1 MPRLVNASHLRSLLP
16 AGAVLVPALAVLAI
30 VLAPAPGRP
39 TAGGAAA
46 AEAASAPHR
55 AHARAARARTI
66 TIGWVGDITPGSRY
80 GLPARGGRALFAAV
94 RRTPR
99 EPDVMGG
106 NPPGAPAARGGRAL
120 FAAVRRTL
128 REPDVMAGNLE
139 GTLSAGGAS
148 KCGAAPA
155 AGCFAFQAPPANA
168 AALRDAGLDLVNLA
182 NNHSFDFGADG
193 RMQTLRALTGAG
205 VAFTG
210 LPGDVR
216 VIERHGIRVAFAGFS
231 TYRWTPSMDDPA
243 TIRAVVGQAA
253 AIADVVV
260 VLFHAGAEGADRTAV
275 PLGREWAY
283 GEDRGDSRAFAH
295 AAVDA
300 GADLVLG
307 SGPHVIRGLETYR
320 GRLIAY
326 SLGNFAGVHN
336 FATGGTLSTSGVLT
350 VRVDRR
356 GRLRNGWWHGIALDA
371 AGTPHADEGASRTLV
386 AALSARDFG
395 AAAARVLP
403 SGLIVA
409 PAGERR

>member
-1 MPRLVNASHLRSLLP
+1 MPRPLTASHLRSLLP
-16 AGAVLVPALAVLAI
+16 AGAVLVPALAVLAV
-30 VLAPAPGRP
+30 VLAPAPAP
-39 TAGGAAA
+39 TTGGGGAAA
-46 AEAASAPHR
+46 AEAATRGHR
-55 AHARAARARTI
+55 GEHRARARTI

-80 GLPARGGRALFAAV
+80 GLPA
-94 RRTPR
+94 
-99 EPDVMGG
+99 
-106 NPPGAPAARGGRAL
+106 GAGRAL

-128 REPDVMAGNLE
+128 REPDLMAGNLE

-148 KCGAAPA
+148 KCGIVPA
-155 AGCFAFQAPPANA
+155 EGCFAFQAPPANA

-216 VIERHGIRVAFAGFS
+216 VLERHGIRVAFAGFS

-243 TIRAVVGQAA
+243 AVRAIVGQAA

-275 PLGREWAY
+275 PAGREWAY

-295 AAVDA
+295 AAIDA

-356 GRLRNGWWHGIALDA
+356 GRVRNGWWHGVALDGS
-371 AGTPHADEGASRTLV
+371 GTPHPDGGGSRALV

-395 AAAARVLP
+395 AAGPRVLP
-403 SGLIVA
+403 SGRIV
-409 PAGERR
+409 PAAGAGR

>member
-1 MPRLVNASHLRSLLP
+1 MPRPVNASHLRSLLP

-30 VLAPAPGRP
+30 VLAPAPGRT
-39 TAGGAAA
+39 TAGRGAE
-46 AEAASAPHR
+46 AEAATAPHR
-55 AHARAARARTI
+55 AHAHAAHARTVP
-66 TIGWVGDITPGSRY
+66 IGWVGDITPGSRY

-94 RRTPR
+94 RRT
-99 EPDVMGG
+99 
-106 NPPGAPAARGGRAL
+106 
-120 FAAVRRTL
+120 L

-139 GTLSAGGAS
+139 GTLSPGGAS
-148 KCGAAPA
+148 KCGAVPS

-182 NNHSFDFGADG
+182 NNHSFDFGVDG

-216 VIERHGIRVAFAGFS
+216 VLERHGIRVAFAGFS

-243 TIRAVVGQAA
+243 RIRAVVGQAA

-307 SGPHVIRGLETYR
+307 SGPHVIRGLETYH

-336 FATGGTLSTSGVLT
+336 FASGGTLSQSGMLSL
-350 VRVDRR
+350 RVDRR
-356 GRLRNGWWHGIALDA
+356 GRVRNGWWHGVALDA
-371 AGTPHADEGASRTLV
+371 SGTPRPDRGASRALV
-386 AALSARDFG
+386 ARLSAQDFG
-395 AAAARVLP
+395 PGAARIRA
-403 SGLIVA
+403 SGRIVPA
-409 PAGERR
+409 PEG

>member
-1 MPRLVNASHLRSLLP
+1 MPRFVNASHLRSLLP

-30 VLAPAPGRP
+30 VLAPAPGRT

-46 AEAASAPHR
+46 AEAATAPHR
-55 AHARAARARTI
+55 THAHATRARTL

-94 RRTPR
+94 RRT
-99 EPDVMGG
+99 
-106 NPPGAPAARGGRAL
+106 
-120 FAAVRRTL
+120 L

-139 GTLSAGGAS
+139 GTLSVGGAS
-148 KCGAAPA
+148 KCGAAPG

-168 AALRDAGLDLVNLA
+168 PALRDAGLDLVNLA

-231 TYRWTPSMDDPA
+231 TYRWTSSMDDPA
-243 TIRAVVGQAA
+243 AIRAVVGQAA

-260 VLFHAGAEGADRTAV
+260 VLFHAGAEGSDRTAV

-295 AAVDA
+295 AAIDA

-371 AGTPHADEGASRTLV
+371 AGTPHADRGASRTLV

-403 SGLIVA
+403 SGRIVA
-409 PAGERR
+409 PVGERR

>member
-1 MPRLVNASHLRSLLP
+1 MPRHVRASHVRAVLP
-16 AGAVLVPALAVLAI
+16 VGAVLVPALAVLA
-30 VLAPAPGRP
+30 VLAAPGPAPKS
-39 TAGGAAA
+39 GALEAA
-46 AEAASAPHR
+46 AEANAAGPHGR
-55 AHARAARARTI
+55 RPARRARTI

-80 GLPARGGRALFAAV
+80 GLPA
-94 RRTPR
+94 
-99 EPDVMGG
+99 D
-106 NPPGAPAARGGRAL
+106 GGRAL

-128 REPDVMAGNLE
+128 REPDLMAGNLE
-139 GTLSAGGAS
+139 GTLSVGGAS
-148 KCGAAPA
+148 KCGLVPA

-182 NNHSFDFGADG
+182 NNHSFDFGPDG
-193 RMQTLRALTGAG
+193 RSQTLRALTAAG

-216 VIERHGIRVAFAGFS
+216 VLERRGVRVAFVGFS
-231 TYRWTPSMDDPA
+231 TYRWTPAMGDPA
-243 TIRAVVGQAA
+243 AVRALVGQAA
-253 AIADVVV
+253 ALADVVV
-260 VLFHAGAEGADRTAV
+260 VLSHAGAEGADRTAV

-295 AAVDA
+295 AAIDA

-336 FATGGTLSTSGVLT
+336 FASGGTLSASGVLT

-371 AGTPHADEGASRTLV
+371 SGTPHPDRGASRALV

-395 AAAARVLP
+395 ATPPRVLA
-403 SGLIVA
+403 SGRIV
-409 PAGERR
+409 PATGAR

>member
-16 AGAVLVPALAVLAI
+16 AGAVLLPALAGLA
-30 VLAPAPGRP
+30 LLRAPAPGRP

-66 TIGWVGDITPGSRY
+66 TIGWGGDIQPGSRY
-80 GLPARGGRALFAAV
+80 GRP
-94 RRTPR
+94 
-99 EPDVMGG
+99 
-106 NPPGAPAARGGRAL
+106 ARGGRAL

-128 REPDVMAGNLE
+128 RAPDVMAGNLE

-155 AGCFAFQAPPANA
+155 AGCCPSQPPPANA

-182 NNHSFDFGADG
+182 NNHSFDFGPDG

-243 TIRAVVGQAA
+243 RIRAVVGQAA
-253 AIADVVV
+253 AI
-260 VLFHAGAEGADRTAV
+260 
-275 PLGREWAY
+275 
-283 GEDRGDSRAFAH
+283 
-295 AAVDA
+295 
-300 GADLVLG
+300 
-307 SGPHVIRGLETYR
+307 
-320 GRLIAY
+320 
-326 SLGNFAGVHN
+326 
-336 FATGGTLSTSGVLT
+336 
-350 VRVDRR
+350 
-356 GRLRNGWWHGIALDA
+356 
-371 AGTPHADEGASRTLV
+371 
-386 AALSARDFG
+386 
-395 AAAARVLP
+395 
-403 SGLIVA
+403 
-409 PAGERR
+409 

>member
-1 MPRLVNASHLRSLLP
+1 MPRPVTASHLRSLLP
-16 AGAVLVPALAVLAI
+16 AGAVLVPALAVLAV
-30 VLAPAPGRP
+30 VLAPSPAATTG
-39 TAGGAAA
+39 GGAAT
-46 AEAASAPHR
+46 AEAATGGHHR
-55 AHARAARARTI
+55 GGHGARARTI

-80 GLPARGGRALFAAV
+80 GLPAGGGRALFASI
-94 RRTPR
+94 
-99 EPDVMGG
+99 
-106 NPPGAPAARGGRAL
+106 
-120 FAAVRRTL
+120 RRTL
-128 REPDVMAGNLE
+128 REPDLMAGNLE

-148 KCGAAPA
+148 KCGAVPA
-155 AGCFAFQAPPANA
+155 VGCFAFQAPPANA

-182 NNHSFDFGADG
+182 NNHSFDYGADG

-216 VIERHGIRVAFAGFS
+216 VLERHGIRVAFAGFS

-243 TIRAVVGQAA
+243 ALRAIVSQATA
-253 AIADVVV
+253 VADVVV

-275 PLGREWAY
+275 PAGREWAY

-295 AAVDA
+295 AAIDA

-356 GRLRNGWWHGIALDA
+356 GRLRNGWWHGVALDA
-371 AGTPHADEGASRTLV
+371 AGTPHPDRGGSRALV

-403 SGLIVA
+403 SGRIV
-409 PAGERR
+409 PAAGGRR

>member
-94 RRTPR
+94 RP
-99 EPDVMGG
+99 M
-106 NPPGAPAARGGRAL
+106 
-120 FAAVRRTL
+120 L

-139 GTLSAGGAS
+139 GTLSTGGAS

-193 RMQTLRALTGAG
+193 QMQTLRALTGVG

-231 TYRWTPSMDDPA
+231 TYRWTSSMDDPA
-243 TIRAVVGQAA
+243 AIRALVDQAA

-295 AAVDA
+295 AAIDA

-356 GRLRNGWWHGIALDA
+356 GRLRNGWWHGIALDS
-371 AGTPHADEGASRTLV
+371 AGTPHADRGASRTLV

-403 SGLIVA
+403 SGRIVA
-409 PAGERR
+409 PRRERR

>member
-1 MPRLVNASHLRSLLP
+1 MPRLVNPSHLRALLP

-30 VLAPAPGRP
+30 VLAPAPGRT
-39 TAGGAAA
+39 TAGGGAED
-46 AEAASAPHR
+46 EAATAPHR
-55 AHARAARARTI
+55 AHAHAAHARTV

-80 GLPARGGRALFAAV
+80 GLP
-94 RRTPR
+94 
-99 EPDVMGG
+99 
-106 NPPGAPAARGGRAL
+106 ARGGRAL

-155 AGCFAFQAPPANA
+155 AGCFAFQAPPADA

-182 NNHSFDFGADG
+182 NNHSFDFGPDG

-216 VIERHGIRVAFAGFS
+216 VIERRGIRVAFAGFS
-231 TYRWTPSMDDPA
+231 TFRWAPSMHDPA
-243 TIRAVVGQAA
+243 AIRAVVGQAA

-260 VLFHAGAEGADRTAV
+260 VLFHAGAEGSDRTAV

-326 SLGNFAGVHN
+326 SL
-336 FATGGTLSTSGVLT
+336 
-350 VRVDRR
+350 
-356 GRLRNGWWHGIALDA
+356 
-371 AGTPHADEGASRTLV
+371 
-386 AALSARDFG
+386 
-395 AAAARVLP
+395 
-403 SGLIVA
+403 
-409 PAGERR
+409 

>member
-30 VLAPAPGRP
+30 VLAPAPGRT
-39 TAGGAAA
+39 TAGGSAA
-46 AEAASAPHR
+46 AEAATAPHR
-55 AHARAARARTI
+55 AHPHAGHARTV

-94 RRTPR
+94 RRT
-99 EPDVMGG
+99 
-106 NPPGAPAARGGRAL
+106 
-120 FAAVRRTL
+120 L
-128 REPDVMAGNLE
+128 REPDVMADNLE
-139 GTLSAGGAS
+139 GTLSTGGAS
-148 KCGAAPA
+148 KCGAVPA
-155 AGCFAFQAPPANA
+155 AGWFAFQAPPANA
-168 AALRDAGLDLVNLA
+168 AALRGAGLDLVNLA

-216 VIERHGIRVAFAGFS
+216 VIERRGIRVAFAGFS
-231 TYRWTPSMDDPA
+231 PYRWTPSMDDPA
-243 TIRAVVGQAA
+243 AIRALVGQAA

-260 VLFHAGAEGADRTAV
+260 VLFHAGAEGSDRTAV

-295 AAVDA
+295 AAIDA

-336 FATGGTLSTSGVLT
+336 FASGGTLSVSGMLS

-356 GRLRNGWWHGIALDA
+356 GRMRNGWWRGMTLDGSGA
-371 AGTPHADEGASRTLV
+371 PRPDAGASRALV
-386 AALSARDFG
+386 AQLSARDFG
-395 AAAARVLP
+395 AAAPR
-403 SGLIVA
+403 
-409 PAGERR
+409 